1 MTVKKWKFDAQ
12 PTSDSLPPE
21 VVLEI
26 QVHRADPAPLHSSN
40 ATTTHMKQFRY
51 DEGCHYAQA
60 FEASKGIS

>member
-12 PTSDSLPPE
+12 PTSDSMPPE
-21 VVLEI
+21 VVLET

-60 FEASKGIS
+60 FEAS